1 MKKMKRMLALL
12 LAALMVFSVVGCG
25 GDNNGGGSSDT
36 EELYSEARTLNVALT
51 SEPASMDP
59 TQTIDTWSDTVFTNI
74 YETLM
79 EVNEK
84 GEIVPKLAESYE
96 ASADGLTYT
105 FKLKKGVKFHNGEE
119 MKASDVAF
127 SFNRA
132 KEAAILKSVTADF
145 DNVEATDDYTVVF
158 HLNKVSAPFMS
169 NMTYVCLCVLSE
181 KAVTEAGEEYYKSP
195 IGTGP
200 YKFEKWD
207 QGVELDLTY
216 FEDYWGDTPDFTKVK
231 LRFIPEATSRT
242 IELEAGSVDLIT
254 DVAAT
259 DLSRVEEGEN
269 MALATAVGMAI
280 RLMAM
285 NCSKAPLDDVR
296 VRQAI
301 AYAIDCEAIN
311 QAMNLGHGTVAT
323 APISDAVMFHSEVG
337 KNEFNIEKAKEL
349 LAEAGYPDGLDITLS
364 TDTRKEYS
372 DVCVILQQQ
381 LAKANIRVTL
391 DNTEWAVFLDKAYQG
406 DTQLFMLGYSC
417 STPDPDALF
426 YSCFHSANIGPQGGM
441 AYLSDPEVDQL
452 IDASRTEL
460 DNAKR
465 TELYEQ
471 LQAKLAELKP
481 WVYLYNTTVNY
492 GINTAKIAEIKVAGS
507 SVQPY
512 YNIKRVK

>member
-1 MKKMKRMLALL
+1 MKKMQKLLALL
-12 LAALMVFSVVGCG
+12 LAVAMVFTVVGCG
-25 GDNNGGGSSDT
+25 GSDDNKGGDT

-79 EVNEK
+79 QVNEK

-96 ASADGLTYT
+96 ASEDGLTYT

-132 KEAAILKSVTADF
+132 KEAAILKSVTADY
-145 DNVEATDDYTVVF
+145 DNVEATDDNTVVF
-158 HLNKVSAPFMS
+158 HLNKVSAAFMS

-181 KAVTEAGEEYYKSP
+181 KAVTEAGEEYYKNP
-195 IGTGP
+195 VGTGP
-200 YKFEKWD
+200 YKLEKWD
-207 QGVELDLTY
+207 QGVELVLTY
-216 FEDYWGDTPDFTKVK
+216 FEDYYGDTPDFTKVN

-259 DLSRVEEGEN
+259 DLSRVEDGEN

-280 RLMAM
+280 RFMGM
-285 NCSKAPLDDVR
+285 NCKAAPLDDVR

-337 KNEFNIEKAKEL
+337 KNEFNIEKAKQL
-349 LAEAGYPDGLDITLS
+349 LADAGYPDGIDITLS

-426 YSCFHSANIGPQGGM
+426 YSCFHSDNIGPQGGM
-441 AYLSDPEVDQL
+441 AYLEDEEFDKL
-452 IDASRTEL
+452 MDASRTEL
-460 DNAKR
+460 DAAKR

-471 LQAKLAELKP
+471 LQVRLAELKP
-481 WVYLYNTTVNY
+481 WVYLYNTVVNY
-492 GINTAKIAEIKVAGS
+492 GINTAKIAEIKVEGS
-507 SVQPY
+507 SIQPY